1 MLYLKLF
8 FYLMVRS
15 VYRRPYPN
23 GFTLL
28 ELIVVFVI
36 LSILVTVMLPIT
48 MAQIGRAR
56 ESGAKMNLSSIS
68 TAQQEYFFEHA
79 SFADQILK
87 LSVGIN
93 DIHYNYPDP
102 VITSAG
108 LLVKHEAQPIN
119 AANVNIRHY
128 SMGIFYNIDQSY
140 TVILCQSDNPT
151 SIAQV
156 ANTVAGGCDSGT
168 LQN

>member
-1 MLYLKLF
+1 MLYIEF
-8 FYLMVRS
+8 FLYLVTRCNN
-15 VYRRPYPN
+15 RRLYSK

-28 ELIVVFVI
+28 ELMVVFVI
-36 LSILVTVMLPIT
+36 LSILVTVLLPIT
-48 MAQIGRAR
+48 LAQIGRAR

-68 TAQQEYFFEHA
+68 TAQQEYFFENTG
-79 SFADQILK
+79 FADQMSK
-87 LSVGIN
+87 LSVRIN
-93 DIHYNYPDP
+93 DLYYNYPDP

-119 AANVNIRHY
+119 AANFNIRHY
-128 SMGIFYNIDQSY
+128 SLGVFYNFDRSY
-140 TVILCQSDNPT
+140 TVILCQSDSPT

-156 ANTVAGGCDSGT
+156 ADTVAGGCDSGQ